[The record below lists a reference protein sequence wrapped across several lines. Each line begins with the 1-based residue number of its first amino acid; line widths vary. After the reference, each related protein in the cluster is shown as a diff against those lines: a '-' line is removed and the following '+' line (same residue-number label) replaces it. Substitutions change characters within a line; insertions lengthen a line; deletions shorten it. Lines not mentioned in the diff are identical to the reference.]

1 MRFARKKYFSPNI
14 IESLPSGTGKTS
26 ATEPK
31 MVNAENLVGQEE
43 PGNSASKRLLQMD
56 DMKF

>member
-1 MRFARKKYFSPNI
+1 MLCKKTLFPNMT
-14 IESLPSGTGKTS
+14 ENLPSGTGKTS
-26 ATEPK
+26 AIEPK
-31 MVNAENLVGQEE
+31 MVKAENLVGQEE